1 MSTKEELNED
11 WADTVQTL
19 ESLREVIVK
28 QRTKWRAMTAKQINP
43 LNTDEKS
50 EDTYQVQYT
59 VHPGRL
65 AWTCD
70 CPADTCRKRCCHID
84 QCIDLFRAGLAGG
97 TVAHPFNV
105 QPPKAA

>member
-1 MSTKEELNED
+1 MSHYQVTSSNKMIAPT
-11 WADTVQTL
+11 ADP
-19 ESLREVIVK
+19 
-28 QRTKWRAMTAKQINP
+28 TAVVSAVPTEHLFSNS
-43 LNTDEKS
+43 DEKS